1 MCFHYNV
8 YKFVPLIE
16 ANDVNDVSNDAS
28 VQQIVKSLKRTYV
41 RNENIIPDTERNK
54 LLNVLTV
61 PNTSV
66 DEFVN
71 LLLQQQTIM
80 TSLKPAILSESSVG
94 ASSRCVR
101 SKKSYLYG
109 SKYTD
114 LKDFNFAEVLT
125 EMSTYQPLLMD
136 HLLSVS
142 VSANKIISSSD
153 ENFFLSLVPK
163 LTLIYS
169 ILMTTR
175 FPELSRMQKVIS
187 STLIDE
193 HVHQKVIRNTVF

>member
-1 MCFHYNV
+1 MCFHYSV
-8 YKFVPLIE
+8 FTRFVPLIE
-16 ANDVNDVSNDAS
+16 ANDVNVVSNDAS
-28 VQQIVKSLKRTYV
+28 VQQIVKSLKRSNV
-41 RNENIIPDTERNK
+41 RNENLIPDTERNK

-66 DEFVN
+66 EEFVN
-71 LLLQQQTIM
+71 LLIQQQTIM
-80 TSLKPAILSESSVG
+80 TSSIPAILSKSSVG

-101 SKKSYLYG
+101 SKERYLYG

-114 LKDFNFAEVLT
+114 LKDFDFANVLT
-125 EMSTYQPLLMD
+125 EMSTYQLLLMD

-142 VSANKIISSSD
+142 VSANKIISSSN

-169 ILMTTR
+169 L
-175 FPELSRMQKVIS
+175 
-187 STLIDE
+187 
-193 HVHQKVIRNTVF
+193 

>member
-1 MCFHYNV
+1 M
-8 YKFVPLIE
+8 
-16 ANDVNDVSNDAS
+16 
-28 VQQIVKSLKRTYV
+28 
-41 RNENIIPDTERNK
+41 
-54 LLNVLTV
+54 TV

-66 DEFVN
+66 DIFVN
-71 LLLQQQTIM
+71 LLLQHQTIM
-80 TSLKPAILSESSVG
+80 TSLIPAILSESSVG

-101 SKKSYLYG
+101 SKESYLYG

-114 LKDFNFAEVLT
+114 LKDFDFADVLT
-125 EMSTYQPLLMD
+125 EMSTYQPLLKNHM
-136 HLLSVS
+136 LNVS
-142 VSANKIISSSD
+142 VSANKIISSSN

-163 LTLIYS
+163 LTLIYR

-193 HVHQKVIRNTVF
+193 HVHQKVIQKLILFFKLRFLCFSSYFV

>member
-1 MCFHYNV
+1 MCFHYSV
-8 YKFVPLIE
+8 FTRFVPLIE
-16 ANDVNDVSNDAS
+16 ANDVNVVSNDAS
-28 VQQIVKSLKRTYV
+28 VQQIVKSLKRSNV
-41 RNENIIPDTERNK
+41 RNENLIPDTERNK

-66 DEFVN
+66 EEFVN
-71 LLLQQQTIM
+71 LLIQQQTIM
-80 TSLKPAILSESSVG
+80 TSSIPAILSKSSVG

-101 SKKSYLYG
+101 SKERYLYG

-114 LKDFNFAEVLT
+114 LKDDVLT
-125 EMSTYQPLLMD
+125 EMSTYQLLLMD

-142 VSANKIISSSD
+142 VSANKTISSSN

-169 ILMTTR
+169 L
-175 FPELSRMQKVIS
+175 
-187 STLIDE
+187 
-193 HVHQKVIRNTVF
+193 

>member
-66 DEFVN
+66 DEFVD

>member
-1 MCFHYNV
+1 MLVIPLTLLNVLLLRRIVMCFHYNV

-16 ANDVNDVSNDAS
+16 ANDVNVFSNDAS

-101 SKKSYLYG
+101 SKESYLYG

-114 LKDFNFAEVLT
+114 LKDKFCRGSNRNVNISTFADDSFVECF
-125 EMSTYQPLLMD
+125 SFSKQ
-136 HLLSVS
+136 
-142 VSANKIISSSD
+142 N
-153 ENFFLSLVPK
+153 
-163 LTLIYS
+163 
-169 ILMTTR
+169 
-175 FPELSRMQKVIS
+175 
-187 STLIDE
+187 
-193 HVHQKVIRNTVF
+193 HQQLR